1 MILLINYLNLLILVR
16 THKPTK
22 KVSHL
27 HQDINRPFL
36 SKVLLCLL
44 RKIAR
49 KYSDEIS
56 LENKMPFDKGC
67 SYHFYWICVKNRSE
81 FRKKLAENGLYE

>member
-1 MILLINYLNLLILVR
+1 MLATNYLNLLILVR

-56 LENKMPFDKGC
+56 EN
-67 SYHFYWICVKNRSE
+67 IKNN
-81 FRKKLAENGLYE
+81 KNDNGFLSGFFKNLFL